1 MSNYTRP
8 NDPDHQDDPQDWLS
22 GALIFGRA
30 LGLMLRNKEGIV
42 VDISTGDAVLSSDPD
57 ATKVIVFAEDH
68 MINIIPCYDD
78 FEEGQMIWMDDE
90 EGEEHDDF
98 PFDIN
103 PN

>member
-30 LGLMLRNKEGIV
+30 LSLMLRDREGIV
-42 VDISTGDAVLSSDPD
+42 VDISGDAVLSTDPD
-57 ATKVIVFAEDH
+57 AKKVIVFSEDSK
-68 MINIIPCYDD
+68 INILPCYEE
-78 FEEGQMIWMDDE
+78 FEEGQMIWMDEDSE
-90 EGEEHDDF
+90 SESEDF
-98 PFDIN
+98 PYDIN

>member
-8 NDPDHQDDPQDWLS
+8 NDPEHQDDPNDWLS

-30 LGLMLRNKEGIV
+30 LSLMLRDKEGIV
-42 VDISTGDAVLSSDPD
+42 VDISTGDAVLSTDPE
-57 ATKVIVFAEDH
+57 ATKVIVFAENN
-68 MINIIPCYDD
+68 MINIIPCYDE

-90 EGEEHDDF
+90 SEDDDEQF
-98 PFDIN
+98 PYDIN

>member
-8 NDPDHQDDPQDWLS
+8 NDPDHQDDPKDWLS

-30 LGLMLRNKEGIV
+30 LSLMLRDNEGIV
-42 VDISTGDAVLSSDPD
+42 VDISGDAVLSTDPE
-57 ATKVIVFAEDH
+57 ATKVIVFSENN
-68 MINIIPCYDD
+68 MINIIPCYDE

-90 EGEEHDDF
+90 SEEDEPF
-98 PFDIN
+98 PYDIN